1 MTATQSELLYETADG
16 IGVITLNR
24 PEARNALTFGMY
36 DRLVEICSG
45 LKIGGP
51 VKALIITG
59 AGGKAFAAGTDIS
72 QFRAFKTP
80 EQGLGYEKRA
90 DEIFKAI
97 EACPIPIIAAISG
110 ACTGGGAGI
119 SACCDIRLGTRDMKW
134 GFPIARTLGNCLS
147 AATLKRLVALLGQS
161 KTVDLIFTSR
171 LMEADE
177 ALASGLV
184 KELHTDHAAVL
195 ARAHALAREIAGFA
209 PLTLGVTKELLR
221 RLREQGDAV
230 DDHDLVSQ
238 IYTSADFREGL
249 ESFLAKRKPK
259 WQGR

>member
-1 MTATQSELLYETADG
+1 MTPATTDILFDISGG
-16 IGVITLNR
+16 IGVVTLNR
-24 PEARNALTFGMY
+24 PQARNALTFAMY
-36 DRLVEICSG
+36 DRLVEICESQ
-45 LKIGGP
+45 KIGGAAK
-51 VKALIITG
+51 VLVVTG

-72 QFRAFKTP
+72 EFRSFSTP
-80 EQGLGYEKRA
+80 EQGLAYEKRA

-147 AATLKRLVALLGQS
+147 AATLKRLVATIGQA

-184 KELHTDHAAVL
+184 KELYADHAAVME
-195 ARAHALAREIAGFA
+195 RAMALAREIAGFA
-209 PLTLGVTKELLR
+209 PLTLSVTKELLR
-221 RLREQGDAV
+221 RLRDQGDKV
-230 DDHDLVSQ
+230 DDHDLVAK

-249 ESFLAKRKPK
+249 ESFLAKRKPN